1 MADDGKKKSKEE
13 IAQEWKEK
21 QENLKENEFTI
32 DLPAIK
38 NELGIQ
44 VKRAGEESR
53 DDAER

>member
-21 QENLKENEFTI
+21 QEGLKENEFSI
-32 DLPAIK
+32 DLLAIK
-38 NELGIQ
+38 NKLGIY